1 METAI
6 EKLLG
11 LAGEP
16 LGGTLPILPT
26 SLLETAGILADELIE
41 LLNRKNGFYAFESA
55 LHILPAQSCGL
66 EIGLI
71 EWNSEQLWIHEY
83 QGMAKEFLFFAEDIF
98 GVQFCLKAD
107 GVYQFDPETGHVDK
121 LAHNFEGWADAILRN
136 YRLLTGH
143 PLAHEWQQLNGK
155 IASGVRLVPKQL
167 FVLGG
172 AFSIQNLYA
181 LDAVSAM
188 RMRASIAVQIKE
200 LPDGT
205 KIRLKVVD

>member
-1 METAI
+1 MSLKVWRRTFCFSLKI
-6 EKLLG
+6 SLG
-11 LAGEP
+11 F
-16 LGGTLPILPT
+16 
-26 SLLETAGILADELIE
+26 
-41 LLNRKNGFYAFESA
+41 K
-55 LHILPAQSCGL
+55 
-66 EIGLI
+66 
-71 EWNSEQLWIHEY
+71 
-83 QGMAKEFLFFAEDIF
+83 
-98 GVQFCLKAD
+98 FCLKAD

-167 FVLGG
+167 FVFGG